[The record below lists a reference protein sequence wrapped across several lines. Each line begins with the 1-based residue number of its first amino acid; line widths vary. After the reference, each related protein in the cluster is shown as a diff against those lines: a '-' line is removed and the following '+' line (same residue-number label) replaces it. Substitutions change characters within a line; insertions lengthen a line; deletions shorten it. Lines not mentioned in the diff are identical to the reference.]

1 MMTAKAPKGGIVS
14 HVNGQFY
21 EGGEFVPDTGLYCGI
36 GKNRVSRAAFDVVA
50 QKAASRNWTLRF
62 NEAHGLFQVCFA
74 TGNTVFSA
82 RNLAT
87 INKALST

>member
-1 MMTAKAPKGGIVS
+1 MTTAKAPKGGIVS

-21 EGGEFVPDTGLYCGI
+21 EGGEFIPDTGRHCGTD
-36 GKNRVSRAAFDVVA
+36 KNKVSVAAFDAVA

-74 TGNTVFSA
+74 TGNVVFSA

>member
-1 MMTAKAPKGGIVS
+1 MTTAKAPRGGIVS

-21 EGGEFVPDTGLYCGI
+21 EGGEFIPDTGRYCGT
-36 GKNRVSRAAFDVVA
+36 GKNRVSAAAFDVVA

-62 NEAHGLFQVCFA
+62 NKAYGLFQVCFA
-74 TGNTVFSA
+74 TGNVAFSA

-87 INKALST
+87 ISKALSA